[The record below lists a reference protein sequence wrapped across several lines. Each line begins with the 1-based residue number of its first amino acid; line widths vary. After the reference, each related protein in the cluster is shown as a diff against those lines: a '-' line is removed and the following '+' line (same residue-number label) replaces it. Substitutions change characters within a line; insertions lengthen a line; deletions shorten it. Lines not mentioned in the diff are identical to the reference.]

1 MRVGWLSAK
10 MALLGPGLLGFAFL
24 KTTAYTDKDLEER
37 LLTFFQPVPNQ
48 TGRFKNDPG
57 QPETNFTKMKGLPY
71 FTVIISKILG
81 GCFYKIFQFNHPII
95 I

>member
-10 MALLGPGLLGFAFL
+10 MALLGPGLPGFAFL
-24 KTTAYTDKDLEER
+24 KTTAYTGKDLEG
-37 LLTFFQPVPNQ
+37 LTFFQPVPNQ

-57 QPETNFTKMKGLPY
+57 QPETNTTKMKGLSY
-71 FTVIISKILG
+71 FTVIIYKILG
-81 GCFYKIFQFNHPII
+81 GCFYKIFQFNHSII